1 MSKEKEISL
10 TVDEVLQ
17 LVAQHGGQLTAS
29 QLEQALQSVQGS
41 QQEKSSMTETKQEEI
56 NTGEAHRAATF
67 TDRELWGFNKKMLA
81 AKEMEYDLSL
91 KALQIKDKEIEVA
104 RKEHDFAIQQQLDHL
119 KVVGHTNAAVINN
132 FIHSEYA
139 KFNAAASEPIS
150 PDTGSD
156 KKDAKK

>member
-1 MSKEKEISL
+1 MSKEKEVSL
-10 TVDEVLQ
+10 SVDEILQ
-17 LVAQHGGQLTAS
+17 LVAQHGGQMTAS

-81 AKEMEYDLSL
+81 AKELEFDLLQKSL
-91 KALQIKDKEIEVA
+91 QVKDQQLEIA
-104 RKEHDFAIQQQLDHL
+104 RKEHNFAVQQQLDHL
-119 KVVGHTNAAVINN
+119 KIVGHTNAAVINN
-132 FIHSEYA
+132 FAHTEYA